1 MKNCNSL
8 RRIFFA
14 AAILAV
20 AATATLGGCTTTADY
35 TLGEELAPGNQQ
47 MKMRYRIYSG
57 GILTEADQKAI
68 MEHTTWNYADLGYF
82 RGGGYSSRF
91 VTDCAMPATMIRL
104 NLVDGLGPM
113 LQIAEGWTVDLP
125 EEVTDKLWKR
135 TDYTWPCTWFT
146 PRCDG

>member
-57 GILTEADQKAI
+57 GILTEADQQDTPCKI
-68 MEHTTWNYADLGYF
+68 FET
-82 RGGGYSSRF
+82 
-91 VTDCAMPATMIRL
+91 RL
-104 NLVDGLGPM
+104 Y
-113 LQIAEGWTVDLP
+113 
-125 EEVTDKLWKR
+125 R
-135 TDYTWPCTWFT
+135 TDSLIS
-146 PRCDG
+146 

>member
-47 MKMRYRIYSG
+47 MKMRYRIYR
-57 GILTEADQKAI
+57 IVLDTTYLDEEAVVERMVNELKK
-68 MEHTTWNYADLGYF
+68 
-82 RGGGYSSRF
+82 RGL
-91 VTDCAMPATMIRL
+91 I
-104 NLVDGLGPM
+104 DG
-113 LQIAEGWTVDLP
+113 
-125 EEVTDKLWKR
+125 
-135 TDYTWPCTWFT
+135 
-146 PRCDG
+146 